1 MLLVIFSHANC
12 RALELARDNH
22 QCVYELLLLSL
33 EVCVSPKKASI
44 IIIII
49 MNADQGSLSFQL
61 MGGLYDFGRAL
72 CLLSTVTGLTVPPH
86 NFMAVHKLHNYAQ
99 KDQL

>member
-1 MLLVIFSHANC
+1 MLTAGLESSHGTITS
-12 RALELARDNH
+12 
-22 QCVYELLLLSL
+22 VGLSL

-61 MGGLYDFGRAL
+61 LVLMEDCMTL
-72 CLLSTVTGLTVPPH
+72 V
-86 NFMAVHKLHNYAQ
+86 LHCACSP
-99 KDQL
+99 L